1 MRILIQ
7 LIGYVS
13 IIVLILP
20 SIVFLSGKMSL
31 DQVKSV
37 MLVATVVWFGANS
50 ILAWNLDRKLM
61 GKTQE

>member
-31 DQVKSV
+31 DRVKMI
-37 MLVATVVWFGANS
+37 MLVATVVWFGANV
-50 ILAWNLDRKLM
+50 ILAWNLDQKLM